1 MRTNNTLNSN
11 SSRANYSSTSR
22 QPLSSRQN
30 KPFHQYDT
38 CSISSNEE
46 KVKAFK
52 VDDFEGNENMTLGQ
66 CQAQIR
72 SLQVK
77 NNKLKVDLEEAMEG
91 KQYYRKELSL
101 EWRNNKKMKDEL
113 ENKIYTLETTLTK

>member
-22 QPLSSRQN
+22 EPLSSRQN
-30 KPFHQYDT
+30 RPFNQNDT

-52 VDDFEGNENMTLGQ
+52 VDDLQGNENMTFGQ

-72 SLQVK
+72 NLKVK
-77 NNKLKVDLEEAMEG
+77 NNKLKVDL
-91 KQYYRKELSL
+91 Q
-101 EWRNNKKMKDEL
+101 
-113 ENKIYTLETTLTK
+113 